1 MTEIFRFFR
10 IIFTSLKLKNLEI
23 IYKKSYPFLMLKTLC

>member
-1 MTEIFRFFR
+1 MTEICSIFR
-10 IIFTSLKLKNLEI
+10 IFFTSLKLKNLEI